1 MRNLVSVLPF
11 LALVACG
18 GAGPQ
23 SVGSNAVPGGATG
36 GGGTGGTTT
45 THTFVN
51 PTVQKTYSAIGG
63 VQSYSYYTDDRDRDP
78 NTPQFDPSGQ
88 RGQLYAGDS
97 STARNSGITV
107 DYNPRDGIF
116 EVKIAASQA
125 GVNETLRFQDPAHR
139 TDFGGA
145 KQPQVGTPQL
155 AAGGIQYLQAGSS
168 SKVTYDPQQSLM
180 VPVGDKGGDTNV
192 LTFFYQ
198 KPGTE
203 TKYVTFAGFVRN
215 ATTVTEMKEGENGPT
230 YLQQNVSLERAAF
243 TYGERTDNNAVPK
256 TGTATF
262 NGPMIATMVYNPN
275 IDTDARSPTYFQWIE
290 GRSKTVVDF
299 AAASFT
305 LDLNGTVFAPQFD
318 VFTSRSAALNQGAS
332 FAASGKG
339 RVDLVGAGG
348 FLGQFDTASFTQGGV
363 TSTLT
368 LAGSTID
375 GAFFGPAADE
385 VGGGFRIVGGTPDQR
400 IDIIGAFTGGK

>member
-11 LALVACG
+11 LALAACG

-63 VQSYSYYTDDRDRDP
+63 VQRYSYDTKT
-78 NTPQFDPSGQ
+78 NGTVQS
-88 RGQLYAGDS
+88 GQLYAGDA

-116 EVKIAASQA
+116 EVKIAAPLA
-125 GVNETLRFQDPAHR
+125 NVNDTLRFQDPAHR
-139 TDFGGA
+139 TNFGGA
-145 KQPQVGTPQL
+145 KQPQPGTPQL
-155 AAGGIQYLQAGSS
+155 SANGIQYLEAGSS
-168 SKVTYDPQQSLM
+168 VAPIRFAASGDML
-180 VPVGDKGGDTNV
+180 PVGDNGGSYDEN
-192 LTFFYQ
+192 TFFYQ

-215 ATTVTEMKEGENGPT
+215 STKVADVLLNGVTTTV
-230 YLQQNVSLERAAF
+230 QSNVLERAAF

-262 NGPMIATMVYNPN
+262 NGPMVATMVYNPLLDVN
-275 IDTDARSPTYFQWIE
+275 ASSPTYFQWIE
-290 GRSKTVVDF
+290 GRSKTTVDF
-299 AAASFT
+299 GASTFT
-305 LDLNGTVFAPQFD
+305 LDLNGAVFAPQFD
-318 VFTSRSAALNQGAS
+318 NFTSRVATLQQGAT
-332 FAASGKG
+332 FTASGAG
-339 RVDLVGAGG
+339 RIDLVNAGG
-348 FLGQFDTASFTQGGV
+348 FLGQFNTASFAQGGQ
-363 TSTLT
+363 TFNLT
-368 LAGSTID
+368 VAGSSID

-400 IDIIGAFTGGK
+400 VDIIGAFTGGK